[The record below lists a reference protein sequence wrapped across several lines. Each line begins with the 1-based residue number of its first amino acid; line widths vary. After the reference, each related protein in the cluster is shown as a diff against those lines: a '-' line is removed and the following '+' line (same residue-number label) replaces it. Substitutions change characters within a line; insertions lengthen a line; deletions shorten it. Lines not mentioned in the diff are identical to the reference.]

1 METTAR
7 NGVTLAL
14 AALLA
19 TAGCSAP
26 ASAPPAATAETRTLR
41 IATDDEP
48 GRPAADQIE
57 EFARRV
63 KELSGGTVLIE
74 PVWKAVG
81 EDRDDWDQAVA
92 RGVVAGDFDMA
103 LVPARAWDTEGV
115 NTFAALHAPF
125 LVTSSALMAK
135 VAEPDVADGMLA
147 GLDKLGVSGL
157 AMFPEGQRMFFSF
170 FGPILNPAD
179 LAGKS
184 VRAPRSDTTYALLS
198 ALGALPEDLPGDL
211 FYDGM
216 AAGTL
221 VAAESSFAGA
231 QSLPK
236 ATTATGNLILYPKM
250 NSLVASTNAL
260 AALSQ
265 AQRQVLEEAATA
277 TRDWVTQTGTS
288 PAGDAAAF
296 CRAGGT
302 VVAAAE
308 ADVAAFKAAAAPVYA
323 KLEAD
328 PETKARIAK
337 IRELAAVLP
346 APESAGTCSA
356 GG

>member
-1 METTAR
+1 
-7 NGVTLAL
+7 
-14 AALLA
+14 
-19 TAGCSAP
+19 
-26 ASAPPAATAETRTLR
+26 
-41 IATDDEP
+41 
-48 GRPAADQIE
+48 
-57 EFARRV
+57 
-63 KELSGGTVLIE
+63 
-74 PVWKAVG
+74 
-81 EDRDDWDQAVA
+81 
-92 RGVVAGDFDMA
+92 
-103 LVPARAWDTEGV
+103 
-115 NTFAALHAPF
+115 
-125 LVTSSALMAK
+125 
-135 VAEPDVADGMLA
+135 
-147 GLDKLGVSGL
+147 
-157 AMFPEGQRMFFSF
+157 
-170 FGPILNPAD
+170 
-179 LAGKS
+179 
-184 VRAPRSDTTYALLS
+184 
-198 ALGALPEDLPGDL
+198 
-211 FYDGM
+211 
-216 AAGTL
+216 
-221 VAAESSFAGA
+221 
-231 QSLPK
+231 
-236 ATTATGNLILYPKM
+236 M